1 MQMNIRGAVG
11 IERTGGVLSEKA
23 KEEDDYEHSHDI
35 MDHGNSGSGRSPNS
49 KTKNG
54 KSMKMEQEQIRKRQ
68 AEVHALEMAIHLKRA
83 EREKKKQ
90 ELESEFTMVFSE
102 VERKKASLERL
113 EVAIADM
120 EATRQRK
127 DREFSRLQRNLMEL
141 LQEQK
146 YELDSLREKGIELE
160 TATATSAAAAA
171 ATAQKAKEHE
181 KQTSVMFNQQEELMK
196 FQFMSMSLSYFSSL
210 NMLKQMRE
218 INSDTTASA
227 ISSSADTAAAAAAAS
242 AAANIPSIKQLK
254 LGATDSVDAA
264 IASKEAELRHISG
277 READAKQAKEEPFP
291 KEVRLWTVKE
301 VSRWLQTLSLGS
313 LREKGIELETATA
326 TSAAAAAATAQKAKE
341 HEKQTSVM
349 FNQQEELMKF
359 QFMSM
364 SLSYFSSL
372 NMLKQMREINS
383 DTTAS
388 AISSS
393 ADTAA
398 AAAAASAAANIP
410 SIKQLKLGATDSV
423 DAAIASKEAELRHIS
438 GREAD
443 AKQAK
448 EEPFPKEVRLW
459 TVKEVSRWL
468 QTLSLGI
475 YCTAFEEACVDG
487 EFLQE
492 LREEDLS
499 GVLGVE
505 HKLHRRK
512 ILLAREKLKPLG
524 RMEVAKKE
532 EVMKEDKAVKRRVEE
547 DVPDTMT
554 VFSQVRHGRLKR
566 VEESIRLGFN
576 INTEEEKGN
585 TILMCAVQNNHRK
598 MLDLILNRGGT
609 INHRN
614 TSGNTAL
621 HYALA
626 YDTSGEIAEFLIE
639 KGADDTIE
647 NNDGL
652 TCYDGLGSGA

>member
-146 YELDSLREKGIELE
+146 YELD
-160 TATATSAAAAA
+160 
-171 ATAQKAKEHE
+171 
-181 KQTSVMFNQQEELMK
+181 
-196 FQFMSMSLSYFSSL
+196 
-210 NMLKQMRE
+210 
-218 INSDTTASA
+218 
-227 ISSSADTAAAAAAAS
+227 
-242 AAANIPSIKQLK
+242 
-254 LGATDSVDAA
+254 
-264 IASKEAELRHISG
+264 
-277 READAKQAKEEPFP
+277 
-291 KEVRLWTVKE
+291 
-301 VSRWLQTLSLGS
+301 S

>member
-1 MQMNIRGAVG
+1 MNL
-11 IERTGGVLSEKA
+11 ER
-23 KEEDDYEHSHDI
+23 EEL
-35 MDHGNSGSGRSPNS
+35 
-49 KTKNG
+49 
-54 KSMKMEQEQIRKRQ
+54 RKKQ
-68 AEVHALEMAIHLKRA
+68 AEAHALEMAIHLKRA

-146 YELDSLREKGIELE
+146 FELDSLREKGIELE

-171 ATAQKAKEHE
+171 ATAHKAKEHE

-210 NMLKQMRE
+210 NMLKQMRD

-242 AAANIPSIKQLK
+242 AAANIPAIRQLK

-264 IASKEAELRHISG
+264 IAQKEAELKHMST
-277 READAKQAKEEPFP
+277 REQDALEAKKTPFP
-291 KEVRLWTVKE
+291 KEVRLWTVQE
-301 VSRWLQTLSLGS
+301 VSKWLITLSLG
-313 LREKGIELETATA
+313 KY
-326 TSAAAAAATAQKAKE
+326 
-341 HEKQTSVM
+341 V
-349 FNQQEELMKF
+349 
-359 QFMSM
+359 
-364 SLSYFSSL
+364 
-372 NMLKQMREINS
+372 
-383 DTTAS
+383 
-388 AISSS
+388 
-393 ADTAA
+393 
-398 AAAAASAAANIP
+398 
-410 SIKQLKLGATDSV
+410 
-423 DAAIASKEAELRHIS
+423 
-438 GREAD
+438 
-443 AKQAK
+443 
-448 EEPFPKEVRLW
+448 
-459 TVKEVSRWL
+459 
-468 QTLSLGI
+468 
-475 YCTAFEEACVDG
+475 TAFAEACVDG
-487 EFLQE
+487 EFLTE

-512 ILLAREKLKPLG
+512 ILLAREKLMPLTQ
-524 RMEVAKKE
+524 MEMKKKE
-532 EVMKEDKAVKRRVEE
+532 RVVEEDKADQRRLGEEKPDVE
-547 DVPDTMT
+547 T

-566 VEESIRLGFN
+566 VEESLRLGFD
-576 INTEEEKGN
+576 INTEDDKGN
-585 TILMCAVQNNHRK
+585 TILITAVQNNHRK

-609 INHRN
+609 INHVN
-614 TSGNTAL
+614 AHGNTAL

-647 NNDGL
+647 NKEGL
-652 TCYDGLGSGA
+652 TCYDGLGSGAV